1 MSRPS
6 DFATSSSSDVPST
19 TGRETIR
26 RVLPYL
32 WPKGEGWVKRR
43 VVAALAM
50 LTLAKIVSVSTPF
63 FYKAAVD
70 KLAGDAPSDAML
82 MGLTAVALT
91 VAYGLAR
98 LGAVFFG
105 ELRDAIFVRV
115 GQRALR
121 KLALEFV
128 NLCKGN

>member
-43 VVAALAM
+43 VVAALHRQLRPGGWM
-50 LTLAKIVSVSTPF
+50 FIGHSESLNGVTDSYRQVRPTIYRKE
-63 FYKAAVD
+63 
-70 KLAGDAPSDAML
+70 
-82 MGLTAVALT
+82 
-91 VAYGLAR
+91 R
-98 LGAVFFG
+98 GA
-105 ELRDAIFVRV
+105 
-115 GQRALR
+115 
-121 KLALEFV
+121 
-128 NLCKGN
+128 

>member
-6 DFATSSSSDVPST
+6 DFATSSSSDMPST

-43 VVAALAM
+43 VVAALGM

-70 KLAGDAPSDAML
+70 K
-82 MGLTAVALT
+82 
-91 VAYGLAR
+91 
-98 LGAVFFG
+98 
-105 ELRDAIFVRV
+105 
-115 GQRALR
+115 
-121 KLALEFV
+121 
-128 NLCKGN
+128 